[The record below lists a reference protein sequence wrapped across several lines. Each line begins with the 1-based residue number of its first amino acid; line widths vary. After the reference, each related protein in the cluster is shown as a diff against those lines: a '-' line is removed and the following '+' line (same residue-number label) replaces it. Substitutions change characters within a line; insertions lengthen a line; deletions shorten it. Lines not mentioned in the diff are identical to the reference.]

1 MSKITSKSSLA
12 VSISGLK
19 GFEKPKV
26 RAEQY
31 ITEPEIA
38 AEMLWL
44 MHMRGELDGKT
55 IADLG
60 SGTGILSLGALLLGA
75 KKAFLVEK
83 DEDAMEIAKQNH
95 NDLIKQGF
103 KLGEAVFVLS
113 GINDFSEKVDVV
125 VENPPFGTKEKHAD
139 KEFLE
144 KAFSLA
150 DAVYSF
156 HKTSTESFVSAIAK
170 DNGFEVSEKIG
181 FSFPLKAVHEF
192 HRRQIHRIEVTLFR
206 LERKKQKDF

>member
-12 VSISGLK
+12 VVLSGLK

-55 IADLG
+55 VADLG
-60 SGTGILSLGALLLGA
+60 SGTGILGLGALLLGA
-75 KKAFLVEK
+75 GKVFLVEK
-83 DEDAMEIAKQNH
+83 DKEAAAISKQNH
-95 NDLIKQGF
+95 QSLLSQGF
-103 KLGEAVFVLS
+103 EIGEAVFVNS
-113 GINDFSEKVDVV
+113 GISDFNERVDVV

-139 KEFLE
+139 KAFLE

-150 DAVYSF
+150 DTVYSF
-156 HKTSTESFVSAIAK
+156 HKTSTEKFVSAFAG
-170 DNGFEVSEKIG
+170 DSGFAVSEKLS
-181 FSFPLKAVHEF
+181 FSFPLKAAHEF
-192 HRRQIHRIEVTLFR
+192 HRRRIHRIEAALFR
-206 LERKKQKDF
+206 LERKK